1 MTSRMNRRT
10 LLRGT
15 GVAVAGMGVA
25 ASPVFASPAVL
36 TNGRS
41 RAQSEETLKVS
52 WATWVLGPVDENNA
66 AREIILERF
75 NIDLEMLA
83 FERATWFDQLN
94 TRVGGGDVPD
104 IIYRDSG
111 GVLREYADQ
120 GVLREVP
127 YDAIKSAAPDAFASA
142 NEFTSDVWLASY
154 FEGANYGYPF
164 QQPLQMKPWT
174 NGWRADWLDTLGL
187 EAPKTIEEYGE
198 AYARIVSDDPG
209 QTGLSYGLGLRGK
222 DSMSNTIHSF
232 CMAFGANPAQWMEL
246 EDGTMQHGASMDG
259 TRQGL
264 EVLSGWFNDGLID
277 PEFLTVDG
285 TVLNQRF
292 ASGLFGMIPGTWYT
306 YVPGAVVFD
315 GLRAV
320 NPEATMVGSDAPSGP
335 DGQYGYMNWGPITS
349 SLAFG
354 AHVDDAKLERILE
367 MLNAIQTDQELAVQ
381 LRRGVE
387 GETWGRDP
395 ESNGVVWLGDYVNP
409 ANRGPLG
416 TNFFDAAA
424 PSPAIQAF
432 MGRDDEDELSVHAT
446 AGTVKNFLPFAE
458 MLVSSDVSSQATE
471 LVPVREKWMT
481 SFVAGTESIDS
492 WDKYL
497 EEWNNAGGSV
507 MTEAVNA
514 TVPELRAIRDQI
526 AQAVGVDPEGEATPA
541 S

>member
-1 MTSRMNRRT
+1 M
-10 LLRGT
+10 LQGT
-15 GVAVAGMGVA
+15 GLAVAGLGLA
-25 ASPVFASPAVL
+25 ASSSFASPAVL
-36 TNGRS
+36 KHGSS
-41 RAQSEETLKVS
+41 RAQSGETLKVS
-52 WATWVLGPVDENNA
+52 WATWVQGPVDENNA
-66 AREIILERF
+66 ARDLILERF

-111 GVLREYADQ
+111 GVLSEYADQ

-127 YDAIKSAAPDAFASA
+127 YDAIKSSAPEAFAAA
-142 NEFTSDVWLASY
+142 NEFTSDVWLAAY

-174 NGWRADWLDTLGL
+174 NGWRLDWLETLGL
-187 EAPKTIEEYGE
+187 EAPKTMDEYGE
-198 AYARIVSDDPG
+198 AYRRIYSDDPG
-209 QTGLSYGLGLRGK
+209 ATGLSYGLGLRGK
-222 DSMSNTIHSF
+222 DSITNTIHSF
-232 CMAFGANPAQWMEL
+232 CMGFGANPAQWMQL
-246 EDGTMQHGASMDG
+246 EDGTMQHGVSMDG

-264 EVLSGWFNDGLID
+264 EVLSGWFNEGLID

-306 YVPGAVVFD
+306 YVPGMVVFD

-320 NPEATMVGSDAPSGP
+320 NPEATMVGSDAPAGP
-335 DGQYGYMNWGPITS
+335 DGQFGYMNWGPITS

-367 MLNAIQTDQELAVQ
+367 MVNAIQTDQELAVQ
-381 LRRGVE
+381 LRRGTE

-395 ESNGVVWLGDYVNP
+395 ESNGAVWLGDYVNP

-416 TNFFDAAA
+416 SNFFDAAS
-424 PSPAIQAF
+424 PSPVIQAF
-432 MGRDDEDELSVHAT
+432 LGRDDEDILSAHAT
-446 AGTVKNFLPFAE
+446 AGNVKNFLPFAT
-458 MLVSSDVSSQATE
+458 MLVPSDVSAQATE
-471 LVPVREKWMT
+471 EQPIRERWLS
-481 SFVAGTESIDS
+481 SFIAGTESLDNWDS
-492 WDKYL
+492 FI
-497 EEWNNAGGSV
+497 EEWSNAGGGTA

-514 TVPELRAIRDQI
+514 TVPELQSIRDQI
-526 AQAVGVDPEGEATPA
+526 AAAVGVTPEGEATPT